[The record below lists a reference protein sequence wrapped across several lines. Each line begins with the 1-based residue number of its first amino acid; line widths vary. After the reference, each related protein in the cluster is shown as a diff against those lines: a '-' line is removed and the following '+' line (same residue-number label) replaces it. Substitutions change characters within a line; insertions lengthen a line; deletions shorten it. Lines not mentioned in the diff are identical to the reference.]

1 MWNGNKVVNQILLL
15 ESIDLQALQLQHKG
29 RSEKG
34 SQLEICSFGN
44 TEFRAVFKILLKSS
58 TEKDFVTLYFRI
70 KEESIM
76 IDEFIDD
83 D

>member
-1 MWNGNKVVNQILLL
+1 M
-15 ESIDLQALQLQHKG
+15 
-29 RSEKG
+29 
-34 SQLEICSFGN
+34 
-44 TEFRAVFKILLKSS
+44 FKILLKSS